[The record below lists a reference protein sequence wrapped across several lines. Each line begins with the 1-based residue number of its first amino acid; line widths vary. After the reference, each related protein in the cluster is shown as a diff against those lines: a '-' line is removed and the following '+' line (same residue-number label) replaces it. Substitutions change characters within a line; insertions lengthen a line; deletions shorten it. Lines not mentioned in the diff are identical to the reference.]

1 MDLAQRLAKVQTK
14 GNQEVADLS
23 HLTIDDLQDR
33 VVDFGTKHKGHSF
46 QHIWLEDQEW
56 VKFMCS
62 HYHKSQKSSHRLF
75 LRYVELMVEQLE
87 NNGQVVEV
95 TIPTS
100 STQLPNDV
108 TLGYP
113 QVKAFAKAK
122 MKPMNSQK
130 TSGRVRSTEVV
141 ENPLEEEEDWS
152 EAEMIES
159 FNQAADIQTL
169 QARMLNMENALQQII
184 QHITENK
191 EK

>member
-1 MDLAQRLAKVQTK
+1 
-14 GNQEVADLS
+14 
-23 HLTIDDLQDR
+23 
-33 VVDFGTKHKGHSF
+33 
-46 QHIWLEDQEW
+46 
-56 VKFMCS
+56 
-62 HYHKSQKSSHRLF
+62 
-75 LRYVELMVEQLE
+75 MVEQLE